1 MVALKRS
8 EMRLLDTLFQSA
20 PGYVLNFS
28 DRTLAEFFEDE
39 LGVDIDDA
47 RYRTRGTSKMNRLRA
62 FVDVEEPHTV
72 ADGLRR
78 LFQYRVDNSSRDPDI
93 DNHKQLL
100 DKLLARIL
108 EGKAIPA
115 RAGLSRQVGVLN
127 FDTVQRDID
136 RALEAA
142 ERDPES
148 AVTSA
153 SSTLESVCRSILVEL
168 GRPLP
173 AKRDIRT
180 LFRDVAQCL
189 GLGADRT
196 DLNAAIAEDVKTILG
211 GLANVAQGIGALR
224 TKFGDA
230 HGRERGYP
238 RIDGRIAD
246 LAINAAST
254 VSLFLIETWQKR
266 FPNRQLHRP
275 ADAPSGEQPRED
287 DGTPE

>member
-8 EMRLLDTLFQSA
+8 EMRLLDTLYQSS

-28 DRTLAEFFEDE
+28 DRTFAEFFDDE
-39 LGVDIDDA
+39 LSVDIDNE
-47 RYRTRGTSKMNRLRA
+47 RYRKNGTSKMNRLRA
-62 FVDVEEPHTV
+62 FVEIEEPHV
-72 ADGLRR
+72 VVRALQALFRYRRDGTTLP
-78 LFQYRVDNSSRDPDI
+78 DPEI
-93 DNHKQLL
+93 DRHKQLL
-100 DKLLARIL
+100 DQLIARIV

-115 RAGLSRQVGVLN
+115 RTGLAKHVDLLN
-127 FDTVQRDID
+127 FDTVQRDME

-153 SSTLESVCRSILVEL
+153 SSTLESVCRSILLEL
-168 GRPLP
+168 GQPLP
-173 AKRDIRT
+173 AKKDIRT
-180 LFRDVAQCL
+180 LFKAVADHLRL
-189 GLGADRT
+189 GTNRADL
-196 DLNAAIAEDVKTILG
+196 DPAIAEDVKSILG
-211 GLANVAQGIGALR
+211 GLATVTQGIGALR

-254 VSLFLIETWQKR
+254 ISLFLIETWQKR
-266 FPNRQLHRP
+266 YPDRQLKLRAEP
-275 ADAPSGEQPRED
+275 DSS
-287 DGTPE
+287 TK

>member
-8 EMRLLDTLFQSA
+8 EMRLLDTLFQSS

-39 LGVDIDDA
+39 LGIDIDDT
-47 RYRTRGTSKMNRLRA
+47 RYHGRGTSKMNRLRA
-62 FVDVEEPHTV
+62 FVDVEEPHLV
-72 ADGLRR
+72 AGALRR
-78 LFQYRVDNSSRDPDI
+78 LFQYRMEISTNDPDLER
-93 DNHKQLL
+93 HRELL
-100 DKLLARIL
+100 ENLLSRIV
-108 EGKAIPA
+108 EGNAIPA
-115 RAGLSRQVGVLN
+115 RTGLSRQVGILN

-168 GRPLP
+168 GQPLP
-173 AKRDIRT
+173 AKKDIRS

-189 GLGADRT
+189 GLGADRA
-196 DLNAAIAEDVKTILG
+196 DLNAAVAEDVKAILG
-211 GLANVAQGIGALR
+211 GLATIAQGIGALR

-230 HGRERGYP
+230 HGRGRGYP

-266 FPNRQLHRP
+266 YPNKQLRRQ
-275 ADAPSGEQPRED
+275 
-287 DGTPE
+287 PEA